1 MKGTEQLLSEMF
13 ALARRAPAPLPAG
26 LPFGMETAVLAHW
39 KSSWSSSKID
49 GGMLR
54 VFRWAALLAC
64 LMAIAGGTW
73 KSEDITQISQG
84 FDPETRIVD
93 SALLAGLD
101 R

>member
-1 MKGTEQLLSEMF
+1 MNRTEQLLNHAF
-13 ALARRAPAPLPAG
+13 ALARRASDRVPSE

-39 KSSWSSSKID
+39 RSSRPSSKID
-49 GGMLR
+49 LGMLR
-54 VFRWAALLAC
+54 IFRWIAILAC
-64 LMAIAGGTW
+64 AVAVAGGAW
-73 KSEDITQISQG
+73 KHEDITHILQH